1 MTSSEDYRLYLQSEF
16 KRVQESLGE
25 IKYQTTKTNSR
36 VTHLEEKV
44 IYLDEQLI
52 QHPINCTQAL
62 KIDKIKDDLEEYRV
76 FKKYPKIG
84 IVVIAIFTIL
94 LVVAAYGT
102 FQTVHNTK
110 ANADT
115 EKTVDTI
122 NENTK

>member
-1 MTSSEDYRLYLQSEF
+1 MTDQPDYRLYLESEF
-16 KRVQESLGE
+16 RRVHDSLGE
-25 IKYQTTKTNSR
+25 IKRQTTKTNNR
-36 VTHLEEKV
+36 VTHLEERV
-44 IYLDEQLI
+44 VQLDEQLI

-84 IVVIAIFTIL
+84 IVIIAIFTIL

-122 NENTK
+122 NENTR